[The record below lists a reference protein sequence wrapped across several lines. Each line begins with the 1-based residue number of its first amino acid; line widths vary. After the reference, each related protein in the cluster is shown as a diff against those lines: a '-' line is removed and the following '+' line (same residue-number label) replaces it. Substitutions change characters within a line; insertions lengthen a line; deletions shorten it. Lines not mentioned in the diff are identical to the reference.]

1 MNTIYGYA
9 RVSTVKQDLSSQV
22 ENLKRAGAVKIF
34 KDKYTGTTAN
44 RPEFDKLMAKIK
56 SGDTL
61 IVTKLDRL
69 ARNTQD
75 ALNIVKK
82 MNAEGVI
89 LRVLNI
95 GTIDNSPS
103 GRLIFTVF
111 SAFAEFERDLIV
123 SRTQEGKAW
132 AKANN
137 PNFHEGMPRKYNQ
150 EQIDFAWKLH
160 TQDHMSY
167 SEISK
172 KLGISK
178 ATIYRRFRELK
189 QNKKATDSTT
199 ADDSGRVYC
208 RSEERRVG
216 KECRSR
222 WSPYH

>member
-1 MNTIYGYA
+1 MIKRNIMTNTIYGYA
-9 RVSTVKQDLSSQV
+9 RVSTVQQDYATQI
-22 ENLKRAGAVKIF
+22 EDLKRAGATKIF
-34 KDKYTGTTAN
+34 KDKYTGTTAD

-56 SGDTL
+56 NGDTL

-82 MNAEGVI
+82 MNAEGGI

-137 PNFHEGMPRKYNQ
+137 PNFHDGMPRKYDQ
-150 EQIDFAWKLH
+150 EQINFAWKLH

-172 KLGISK
+172 KLGMSK
-178 ATIYRRFRELK
+178 ATIYRRFRELR
-189 QNKKATDSTT
+189 DSPN
-199 ADDSGRVYC
+199 R
-208 RSEERRVG
+208 
-216 KECRSR
+216 KSR
-222 WSPYH
+222 L

>member
-1 MNTIYGYA
+1 MIYGYA
-9 RVSTVKQDLSSQV
+9 RVSTAQQDYATQIDD
-22 ENLKRAGAVKIF
+22 LKRAGATKIY

-44 RPEFDKLMAKIK
+44 RPEFDKLMDKLQN
-56 SGDTL
+56 GDTL

-75 ALNIVKK
+75 ALSIVKQ
-82 MNAEGVI
+82 MNDEGVI

-137 PNFHEGMPRKYNQ
+137 PNFHDGMPRKYDQ

-160 TQDHMSY
+160 TQEHMSY

-178 ATIYRRFRELK
+178 ATLYRRFRELRESR
-189 QNKKATDSTT
+189 NK
-199 ADDSGRVYC
+199 
-208 RSEERRVG
+208 
-216 KECRSR
+216 
-222 WSPYH
+222 

>member
-1 MNTIYGYA
+1 MTNTIYGYA
-9 RVSTVKQDLSSQV
+9 RVSTAQQDYATQI
-22 ENLKRAGAVKIF
+22 EDLKRAGATKIF
-34 KDKYTGTTAN
+34 KDKYTGTTAD

-56 SGDTL
+56 NGDTL

-137 PNFHEGMPRKYNQ
+137 PNFHDGMPRKYDQ
-150 EQIDFAWKLH
+150 EQINFAWKLH

-172 KLGISK
+172 KLGMSK

-208 RSEERRVG
+208 
-216 KECRSR
+216 
-222 WSPYH
+222 

>member
-1 MNTIYGYA
+1 MIYGYA
-9 RVSTVKQDLSSQV
+9 RVSTAQQDYATQIAD
-22 ENLKRAGAVKIF
+22 LKKAGATKIF

-44 RPEFDKLMAKIK
+44 RPEFDKLMTTIK
-56 SGDTL
+56 NGDTL

-137 PNFHEGMPRKYNQ
+137 PNFHDGMPRKYTK

-160 TQDHMSY
+160 TQNHMSY

-178 ATIYRRFRELK
+178 ATIYRRFRELRI
-189 QNKKATDSTT
+189 QNINKK
-199 ADDSGRVYC
+199 
-208 RSEERRVG
+208 
-216 KECRSR
+216 SR
-222 WSPYH
+222 P

>member
-1 MNTIYGYA
+1 MIKRNIMTNTIYGYA
-9 RVSTVKQDLSSQV
+9 RVSTAQQDYATQI
-22 ENLKRAGAVKIF
+22 EDLKRAGATKIF
-34 KDKYTGTTAN
+34 KDKYTGTTAD

-56 SGDTL
+56 NGDTL

-137 PNFHEGMPRKYNQ
+137 PNFHDGMPRKYDQ
-150 EQIDFAWKLH
+150 EQINFAWKLH

-178 ATIYRRFRELK
+178 ATIYRRFRELR
-189 QNKKATDSTT
+189 DSPN
-199 ADDSGRVYC
+199 R
-208 RSEERRVG
+208 
-216 KECRSR
+216 KSR
-222 WSPYH
+222 L

>member
-1 MNTIYGYA
+1 MIYGYA
-9 RVSTVKQDLSSQV
+9 RVSTAQQDYATQIAD
-22 ENLKRAGAVKIF
+22 LKKAGATKIF

-44 RPEFDKLMAKIK
+44 RPKFDKLMTTIK
-56 SGDTL
+56 NGDTL

-137 PNFHEGMPRKYNQ
+137 PNFHDGMPRKYTK

-160 TQDHMSY
+160 TQNHMSY

-178 ATIYRRFRELK
+178 ATIYRRFRELRI
-189 QNKKATDSTT
+189 QNINKK
-199 ADDSGRVYC
+199 
-208 RSEERRVG
+208 
-216 KECRSR
+216 SR
-222 WSPYH
+222 P

>member
-1 MNTIYGYA
+1 MIKRNIMTNTTYGYA
-9 RVSTVKQDLSSQV
+9 RVSTAQQDYATQI
-22 ENLKRAGAVKIF
+22 EDLKRAGATKIF
-34 KDKYTGTTAN
+34 KDKYTGTTAD

-56 SGDTL
+56 NGDTL

-137 PNFHEGMPRKYNQ
+137 PNFHDGMPRKYDQ
-150 EQIDFAWKLH
+150 EQINFAWKLH

-172 KLGISK
+172 KLGMSK

-208 RSEERRVG
+208 
-216 KECRSR
+216 
-222 WSPYH
+222 

>member
-1 MNTIYGYA
+1 MTNTIYGYA
-9 RVSTVKQDLSSQV
+9 RVSTAQQDYATQI
-22 ENLKRAGAVKIF
+22 EDLKRAGATKIF
-34 KDKYTGTTAN
+34 KDKYTGTTAD

-56 SGDTL
+56 NGDTL

-89 LRVLNI
+89 LWVLNI

-132 AKANN
+132 AEANN
-137 PNFHEGMPRKYNQ
+137 PNFHDGMPRKYDQ
-150 EQIDFAWKLH
+150 EQINFAWKLH

-172 KLGISK
+172 KLGMSK
-178 ATIYRRFRELK
+178 ATIYRRFRELR
-189 QNKKATDSTT
+189 DSPN
-199 ADDSGRVYC
+199 R
-208 RSEERRVG
+208 
-216 KECRSR
+216 KSR
-222 WSPYH
+222 L

>member
-1 MNTIYGYA
+1 MANIIYGYA

-22 ENLKRAGAVKIF
+22 SDLKNAGATIIYR
-34 KDKYTGTTAN
+34 DKFTGTTAD
-44 RPEFDKLMAKIK
+44 RPEFDKLMTKIEN
-56 SGDTL
+56 GDTL

-75 ALNIVKK
+75 ALNIVKQL
-82 MNAEGVI
+82 NAEGII

-137 PNFHEGMPRKYNQ
+137 PNFRDGMPRKYGK

-172 KLGISK
+172 KLGMSK
-178 ATIYRRFRELK
+178 ATIYRRFREIRDKNTLK
-189 QNKKATDSTT
+189 
-199 ADDSGRVYC
+199 
-208 RSEERRVG
+208 
-216 KECRSR
+216 
-222 WSPYH
+222 

>member
-1 MNTIYGYA
+1 MIYGYA
-9 RVSTVKQDLSSQV
+9 RVSTAQQDYATQIAD
-22 ENLKRAGAVKIF
+22 LKREGAVKIY

-44 RPEFDKLMAKIK
+44 RPEFDKLMTEIK
-56 SGDTL
+56 NGDTL

-75 ALNIVKK
+75 ALTIVKK
-82 MNAEGVI
+82 MNAEGII

-123 SRTQEGKAW
+123 SRIQEGKAW

-137 PNFHEGMPRKYNQ
+137 PNFHDGMPRKYDQ
-150 EQIDFAWKLH
+150 EQINFAWKLH

-172 KLGISK
+172 KLGMSK
-178 ATIYRRFRELK
+178 ATIYRRFRELRDSP
-189 QNKKATDSTT
+189 NKK
-199 ADDSGRVYC
+199 
-208 RSEERRVG
+208 
-216 KECRSR
+216 SR
-222 WSPYH
+222 L

>member
-172 KLGISK
+172 KLGMSK

-208 RSEERRVG
+208 
-216 KECRSR
+216 
-222 WSPYH
+222 

>member
-1 MNTIYGYA
+1 MTNTIYGYA
-9 RVSTVKQDLSSQV
+9 RVSTAQQDYATQI
-22 ENLKRAGAVKIF
+22 EDLKRAGATKIF
-34 KDKYTGTTAN
+34 KDKYTGTTAD

-56 SGDTL
+56 NDDTL

-82 MNAEGVI
+82 MNAEGII

-123 SRTQEGKAW
+123 SRIQEGKAW

-137 PNFHEGMPRKYNQ
+137 PNFHDGMPRKYDQ
-150 EQIDFAWKLH
+150 EQINFAWKLH

-172 KLGISK
+172 KLGMSK
-178 ATIYRRFRELK
+178 ATIYRRFRELRDSP
-189 QNKKATDSTT
+189 NKK
-199 ADDSGRVYC
+199 
-208 RSEERRVG
+208 
-216 KECRSR
+216 SR
-222 WSPYH
+222 L

>member
-1 MNTIYGYA
+1 MIYGYA
-9 RVSTVKQDLSSQV
+9 RVSTAQQDYATQIAD
-22 ENLKRAGAVKIF
+22 LKKAGATKIF

-44 RPEFDKLMAKIK
+44 RPEFDKLMTTIK
-56 SGDTL
+56 NGDTL

-82 MNAEGVI
+82 MNAEEVI

-137 PNFHEGMPRKYNQ
+137 PNFHDGMPRKYTK

-160 TQDHMSY
+160 TQNHMSY

-178 ATIYRRFRELK
+178 ATIYRRFRELRI
-189 QNKKATDSTT
+189 QNINKK
-199 ADDSGRVYC
+199 
-208 RSEERRVG
+208 
-216 KECRSR
+216 SR
-222 WSPYH
+222 P

>member
-1 MNTIYGYA
+1 MIKRNIMTNTIYGYA
-9 RVSTVKQDLSSQV
+9 RVSTAQQDYATQI
-22 ENLKRAGAVKIF
+22 EDLKRAGATKIF
-34 KDKYTGTTAN
+34 KDKYTGTTAD
-44 RPEFDKLMAKIK
+44 RPEFDKLIAKIK
-56 SGDTL
+56 NGDTL

-137 PNFHEGMPRKYNQ
+137 PNFHDGMPRKYDQ
-150 EQIDFAWKLH
+150 EQINFAWKLH

-172 KLGISK
+172 KLGMSK

-208 RSEERRVG
+208 
-216 KECRSR
+216 
-222 WSPYH
+222 

>member
-111 SAFAEFERDLIV
+111 NFYFSV
-123 SRTQEGKAW
+123 CY
-132 AKANN
+132 NN
-137 PNFHEGMPRKYNQ
+137 FRNMDAYMTLVMQSVGGLYDRFFVYN
-150 EQIDFAWKLH
+150 
-160 TQDHMSY
+160 
-167 SEISK
+167 
-172 KLGISK
+172 
-178 ATIYRRFRELK
+178 IYK
-189 QNKKATDSTT
+189 
-199 ADDSGRVYC
+199 
-208 RSEERRVG
+208 EENPVLMG
-216 KECRSR
+216 FSS
-222 WSPYH
+222 WLF

>member
-137 PNFHEGMPRKYNQ
+137 PNFHDGMPRKYDQ
-150 EQIDFAWKLH
+150 EQINFAWKLH

-172 KLGISK
+172 KLGMSK

-199 ADDSGRVYC
+199 SDDSGRVYC
-208 RSEERRVG
+208 
-216 KECRSR
+216 
-222 WSPYH
+222 

>member
-1 MNTIYGYA
+1 MIKRNIMTNTIYGYA
-9 RVSTVKQDLSSQV
+9 RVSTAQQDYATQI
-22 ENLKRAGAVKIF
+22 EDLKRAGATKIF
-34 KDKYTGTTAN
+34 KDKYTGTTAD

-56 SGDTL
+56 NGDTL

-89 LRVLNI
+89 LWVLNI

-137 PNFHEGMPRKYNQ
+137 PNFHDGMPRKYDQ
-150 EQIDFAWKLH
+150 EQINFAWKLH

-172 KLGISK
+172 KLGMSK
-178 ATIYRRFRELK
+178 ATIYRRFRELRDSP
-189 QNKKATDSTT
+189 NKK
-199 ADDSGRVYC
+199 
-208 RSEERRVG
+208 
-216 KECRSR
+216 SR
-222 WSPYH
+222 L

>member
-1 MNTIYGYA
+1 MANIIYGYA

-22 ENLKRAGAVKIF
+22 SDLKNAGATIIYR
-34 KDKYTGTTAN
+34 DKFTGTTAD
-44 RPEFDKLMAKIK
+44 RPEFDKLMAKIE

-75 ALNIVKK
+75 ALNIVKQL
-82 MNAEGVI
+82 NAEGII

-137 PNFHEGMPRKYNQ
+137 PNFRDGMPRKYGK

-172 KLGISK
+172 KLGVSK
-178 ATIYRRFRELK
+178 ATIYRRFREIRDKNALK
-189 QNKKATDSTT
+189 
-199 ADDSGRVYC
+199 
-208 RSEERRVG
+208 
-216 KECRSR
+216 
-222 WSPYH
+222 

>member
-1 MNTIYGYA
+1 MIYGYA
-9 RVSTVKQDLSSQV
+9 RVSTAQQDYATQIDD
-22 ENLKRAGAVKIF
+22 LKRAGATKIY

-44 RPEFDKLMAKIK
+44 RPEFDKLMDKLQN
-56 SGDTL
+56 GDTL
-61 IVTKLDRL
+61 IITKLDRL

-75 ALNIVKK
+75 ALSIVKQ
-82 MNAEGVI
+82 MNDEGVI

-137 PNFHEGMPRKYNQ
+137 PNFHDGMPRKYDQ
-150 EQIDFAWKLH
+150 EQINFAWKLH

-178 ATIYRRFRELK
+178 ATIYRRFRELR
-189 QNKKATDSTT
+189 N
-199 ADDSGRVYC
+199 
-208 RSEERRVG
+208 E
-216 KECRSR
+216 
-222 WSPYH
+222 

>member
-1 MNTIYGYA
+1 MIYGYA
-9 RVSTVKQDLSSQV
+9 RVSTAQQDYATQIAD
-22 ENLKRAGAVKIF
+22 LKKAGATKIF

-44 RPEFDKLMAKIK
+44 RPEFDKLMTTIK
-56 SGDTL
+56 NGDTL

-75 ALNIVKK
+75 ALNIVKT
-82 MNAEGVI
+82 MNAESVI

-95 GTIDNSPS
+95 GTIDNSPT

-137 PNFHEGMPRKYNQ
+137 PNFHDGMPRKYGK

-189 QNKKATDSTT
+189 GNKK
-199 ADDSGRVYC
+199 Y
-208 RSEERRVG
+208 
-216 KECRSR
+216 
-222 WSPYH
+222 Y

>member
-1 MNTIYGYA
+1 MMYGYA
-9 RVSTVKQDLSSQV
+9 RVSTAQQDYATQIDD
-22 ENLKRAGAVKIF
+22 LKRAGATKIF

-44 RPEFDKLMAKIK
+44 RPEFDTLMTTIK
-56 SGDTL
+56 NGDTL

-89 LRVLNI
+89 LCVLNI

-111 SAFAEFERDLIV
+111 SAFAEFERDLII

-132 AKANN
+132 AKENN
-137 PNFHEGMPRKYNQ
+137 PNFHDGMPRKYTK

-160 TQDHMSY
+160 TQNHMSY

-178 ATIYRRFRELK
+178 ATIYRRFRELRAANNTK
-189 QNKKATDSTT
+189 I
-199 ADDSGRVYC
+199 
-208 RSEERRVG
+208 
-216 KECRSR
+216 
-222 WSPYH
+222 

>member
-1 MNTIYGYA
+1 MTNTIYGYA
-9 RVSTVKQDLSSQV
+9 RVSTAQQDYATQI
-22 ENLKRAGAVKIF
+22 EDLKRAGATKIF
-34 KDKYTGTTAN
+34 KDKYTGTTAD

-56 SGDTL
+56 NGDTL

-111 SAFAEFERDLIV
+111 SAFAEFERDLII

-132 AKANN
+132 AKENN
-137 PNFHEGMPRKYNQ
+137 PNFHDGMPRKYTK

-160 TQDHMSY
+160 TQNHMSY

-178 ATIYRRFRELK
+178 ATIYRRFRELRAANNTK
-189 QNKKATDSTT
+189 I
-199 ADDSGRVYC
+199 
-208 RSEERRVG
+208 
-216 KECRSR
+216 
-222 WSPYH
+222 

>member
-1 MNTIYGYA
+1 MIYGYA
-9 RVSTVKQDLSSQV
+9 RVSTAQQDYATQI
-22 ENLKRAGAVKIF
+22 EDLKRAGATKIF
-34 KDKYTGTTAN
+34 KDKYTGTTADW
-44 RPEFDKLMAKIK
+44 PEFDKLMAKIK
-56 SGDTL
+56 NGDTL

-137 PNFHEGMPRKYNQ
+137 PNFHDGMPRKYDQ
-150 EQIDFAWKLH
+150 EQINFAWKLH

-178 ATIYRRFRELK
+178 ATIYRRFRELR
-189 QNKKATDSTT
+189 DSPN
-199 ADDSGRVYC
+199 R
-208 RSEERRVG
+208 
-216 KECRSR
+216 KSR
-222 WSPYH
+222 L

>member
-137 PNFHEGMPRKYNQ
+137 LNFHEGMPRKYNQ

-208 RSEERRVG
+208 
-216 KECRSR
+216 
-222 WSPYH
+222 

>member
-44 RPEFDKLMAKIK
+44 RLEFDKLMAKIK

-208 RSEERRVG
+208 
-216 KECRSR
+216 
-222 WSPYH
+222 

>member
-1 MNTIYGYA
+1 MTNTIYGYA
-9 RVSTVKQDLSSQV
+9 RVSTAQQDYATQI
-22 ENLKRAGAVKIF
+22 EDLKRAGATKIF
-34 KDKYTGTTAN
+34 KDKYTGTTAD

-56 SGDTL
+56 NGDTL

-82 MNAEGVI
+82 MNAEGGI

-137 PNFHEGMPRKYNQ
+137 PNFHDGMPRKYDQ
-150 EQIDFAWKLH
+150 EQINFAWKLH

-172 KLGISK
+172 KLGMSK

-199 ADDSGRVYC
+199 ADDSGRVY
-208 RSEERRVG
+208 
-216 KECRSR
+216 
-222 WSPYH
+222 

>member
-1 MNTIYGYA
+1 MANIIYGYA

-22 ENLKRAGAVKIF
+22 NDLKDAGATIIYR
-34 KDKYTGTTAN
+34 DKFTGTTAD
-44 RPEFDKLMAKIK
+44 RPEFDKLMNKID

-75 ALNIVKK
+75 ALSIVKQ
-82 MNAEGVI
+82 MNDEGVI

-103 GRLIFTVF
+103 GRLIYTVF

-137 PNFHEGMPRKYNQ
+137 PNFRDGMPRKYGK

-172 KLGISK
+172 KLGMSK
-178 ATIYRRFRELK
+178 ATTYRRFREIRDK
-189 QNKKATDSTT
+189 QALEK
-199 ADDSGRVYC
+199 
-208 RSEERRVG
+208 
-216 KECRSR
+216 
-222 WSPYH
+222 

>member
-1 MNTIYGYA
+1 MIKRNIMTNTIYGYA
-9 RVSTVKQDLSSQV
+9 RVSTAQQDYATQI
-22 ENLKRAGAVKIF
+22 EDLKRAGATKIF
-34 KDKYTGTTAN
+34 KDKYTGTTAD

-56 SGDTL
+56 NGDTM

-137 PNFHEGMPRKYNQ
+137 PNFHDGMPRKYDQ
-150 EQIDFAWKLH
+150 EQINFAWKLH

-172 KLGISK
+172 KLGMSK

-208 RSEERRVG
+208 
-216 KECRSR
+216 
-222 WSPYH
+222 

>member
-1 MNTIYGYA
+1 MIYGYA
-9 RVSTVKQDLSSQV
+9 RVSTAQQDYATQIDD
-22 ENLKRAGAVKIF
+22 LKRAGATKIY

-44 RPEFDKLMAKIK
+44 RPEFDKLMDKLQN
-56 SGDTL
+56 GDTL

-75 ALNIVKK
+75 ALSIVKQ
-82 MNAEGVI
+82 MNDEGVI

-137 PNFHEGMPRKYNQ
+137 PNFHDGMPRKYGK

-160 TQDHMSY
+160 TQEHMSY
-167 SEISK
+167 FEISK

-178 ATIYRRFRELK
+178 ATLYRRFRELRESR
-189 QNKKATDSTT
+189 NK
-199 ADDSGRVYC
+199 
-208 RSEERRVG
+208 
-216 KECRSR
+216 
-222 WSPYH
+222 

>member
-9 RVSTVKQDLSSQV
+9 RVSTVKQDLNSQV
-22 ENLKRAGAVKIF
+22 DDLKRAGAVKIF

-56 SGDTL
+56 NGDTL

-75 ALNIVKK
+75 ALSIVKK

-137 PNFHEGMPRKYNQ
+137 PNFHDGMPRKYDR

-160 TQDHMSY
+160 TQEHMSY

-172 KLGISK
+172 KLGMSK
-178 ATIYRRFRELK
+178 ATIYRRFRELRNT
-189 QNKKATDSTT
+189 QNKS
-199 ADDSGRVYC
+199 
-208 RSEERRVG
+208 
-216 KECRSR
+216 
-222 WSPYH
+222 HL

>member
-1 MNTIYGYA
+1 MTNTIYGYA
-9 RVSTVKQDLSSQV
+9 RVSTAQQDYTTQI
-22 ENLKRAGAVKIF
+22 EDLKRAGATKIF
-34 KDKYTGTTAN
+34 KDKYTGTTAD

-56 SGDTL
+56 NGDTL

-137 PNFHEGMPRKYNQ
+137 PNFHDGMPRKYDQ
-150 EQIDFAWKLH
+150 EQINFAWKLH

-172 KLGISK
+172 KLGMSK
-178 ATIYRRFRELK
+178 ATIYRRFRELR
-189 QNKKATDSTT
+189 DSPN
-199 ADDSGRVYC
+199 R
-208 RSEERRVG
+208 
-216 KECRSR
+216 KSR
-222 WSPYH
+222 L